1 MNNFWP
7 LLKASFNT
15 YYGMSAMRF
24 KWFKQKKGL
33 WEPLLIV
40 FGVVVGFGTMAM
52 AYWQMLNA
60 SYNSL
65 WQLGQESAILTQGFV
80 AGMMLTLVFGAAWVI
95 AAFYFAKDLTVLIP
109 LPLSGGSILTAK
121 FLTVLSTEYLTL
133 LLTTAPPI
141 IVYGLRSGSSLGYWL
156 MALIV
161 FLLTPVIPL
170 VIASL
175 FAVILMRVIA
185 PKKGRDLLTIVGS
198 LFGLVI
204 FAAVQFLQQSALQRN
219 GTDQMMRILTAPD
232 GLVQMTGRYFPPTIW
247 ASLALAHPFQRE
259 GMGALALLS
268 GWTILAVMALYLLA
282 DRYFL
287 PALLNGTE
295 VSAKKKGLTESQMS
309 KQLVEQSQI
318 KALFRREFRLFNRN
332 PTWIMNTLL
341 AALLVP
347 VAMLMPLISGSA
359 GEGVGEL
366 LKLPRITE
374 FLTLGTAAFVVF
386 ETTLQTIAVTAI
398 SREGKE
404 LWIIRSLPI
413 DFGQLLRAKAY
424 HAIVMALIA
433 AVPAMGLIVFYFHLP
448 LMNLILGLL
457 LGTVGFIPF
466 VALGLLIDLYNPYL
480 DWNNAQQV
488 IKKNV
493 NAIFYSLGSMVLVG
507 GLVAITAFM
516 YARGWSFAIIYGV
529 LVAGLALVGLLL
541 TMLLMRV
548 GEKLYAK
555 IE

>member
-1 MNNFWP
+1 MSSFWS

-15 YYGMSAMRF
+15 YYGISAMRF

-33 WEPLLIV
+33 WEPLLIL
-40 FGVVVGFGTMAM
+40 FGVVFGFGTMVK
-52 AYWQMLNA
+52 AYWDLLNN
-60 SYNSL
+60 SYDSL
-65 WQLGQESAILTQGFV
+65 WRLGQESAILTQGFV

-95 AAFYFAKDLTVLIP
+95 AAFYFAKDLTVLVP

-133 LLTTAPPI
+133 LLATAPPI
-141 IVYGLRSGSSLGYWL
+141 AVYGLRTGLGLSYWL
-156 MALIV
+156 AALVV

-175 FAVILMRVIA
+175 FSIVLMRVIA
-185 PKKGRDLLTIVGS
+185 PKRGRDILTIIGS

-204 FAAVQFLQQSALQRN
+204 FGVIQYFQQTALRSTGSEQI
-219 GTDQMMRILTAPD
+219 MRLLTSPD
-232 GLVQMTGRYFPPTIW
+232 GLVQMTGRFFPPAIW
-247 ASLALAHPFQRE
+247 ASLALAHPFQRA
-259 GMGALALLS
+259 GMGALALIF

-282 DRYFL
+282 DRFFL
-287 PALLNGTE
+287 PALLSGAE
-295 VSAKKKGLTESQMS
+295 VAKKKTLTEGQIA

-318 KALFRREFRLFNRN
+318 QALLRRELRLFNRN
-332 PTWIMNTLL
+332 PTWLMNTLL

-347 VAMLMPLISGSA
+347 VALVMPFISGGMG
-359 GEGVGEL
+359 GEMGEL
-366 LKLPRITE
+366 LKQPRITE
-374 FLTLGTAAFVVF
+374 ILTLATAAFVVF
-386 ETTLQTIAVTAI
+386 ETTLQTIAVTAF

-424 HAIVMALIA
+424 HAVVMALIA
-433 AVPAMGLIVFYFHLP
+433 AIPALGLFVYLFHIP
-448 LMNLILGLL
+448 IINLLLGLL
-457 LGTVGFIPF
+457 LGAVGFVPF

-488 IKKNV
+488 IKKNL
-493 NAIFYSLGSMVLVG
+493 NALLYSLGSMVLIGIV
-507 GLVAITAFM
+507 VALTAGMF
-516 YARGWSFAIIYGV
+516 AAGWSFLTIYAV
-529 LVAGLALVGLLL
+529 LLLGLALIGLLL
-541 TMLLMRV
+541 AALLLRL
-548 GEKLYAK
+548 GETLYMK